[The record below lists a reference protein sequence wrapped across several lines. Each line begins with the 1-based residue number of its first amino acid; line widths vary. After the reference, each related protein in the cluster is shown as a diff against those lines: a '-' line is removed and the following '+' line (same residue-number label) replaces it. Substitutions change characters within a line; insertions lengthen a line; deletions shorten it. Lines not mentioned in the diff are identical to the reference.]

1 MSRMRD
7 AIRSGWKTSK
17 SFTPSPVLANMIGRP
32 VTEATDRAA
41 PPRASPSSLVSTTP
55 VTSTPSWKAWAVS
68 TAAWPIIASMTKSTS
83 SGEIAARMS
92 AACCMR
98 FSSMARR
105 PAVSTMTT
113 SCWARRACSMPAR
126 ETATGSPWLRVPS
139 PLSVTT
145 SWPKTLPRSGA
156 NTGTP
161 ARSPTTSSW
170 VTAFGRWRSAATS
183 SGVWPWA
190 LSQAAELAGE
200 RRLARALQAG
210 EHDDGRR
217 LLREPDAARLTT
229 EDGDELLVDDLD
241 DLLGR
246 VQRLAD
252 LGAERALAHDVGE
265 LLDDRQGDV
274 GVEQRQAD
282 VADRLVDVGLREPP
296 LGAEV
301 LEGVGQAVGE
311 AVEHRSRLTVAEAA
325 PDRAPGA
332 HRARIRQASRTVEPR
347 PSHAGTV
354 PVRR

>member
-1 MSRMRD
+1 MPPPRAICFIIFCASPKRSRSWLTSEVLTPAPLAMRARREPLICLGWLRSKGVIEKTIASTRSNSFSSKASSWARIWPMPGIMPRIDFSEPIFLMAAICWRKSSKVKSSAARNLRSISAAWARSNAFSACSMRVSTSPMSRMRD

-55 VTSTPSWKAWAVS
+55 VTSTPSWKACAVS

-92 AACCMR
+92 AACCIR

-113 SCWARRACSMPAR
+113 SCWARRACSRPAR

-139 PLSVTT
+139 PVSVTT

-170 VTAFGRWRSAATS
+170 VTALGRWRSAATS
-183 SGVWPWA
+183 SGVWPWP
-190 LSQAAELAGE
+190 LSQ
-200 RRLARALQAG
+200 
-210 EHDDGRR
+210 
-217 LLREPDAARLTT
+217 
-229 EDGDELLVDDLD
+229 
-241 DLLGR
+241 
-246 VQRLAD
+246 
-252 LGAERALAHDVGE
+252 
-265 LLDDRQGDV
+265 
-274 GVEQRQAD
+274 
-282 VADRLVDVGLREPP
+282 
-296 LGAEV
+296 
-301 LEGVGQAVGE
+301 
-311 AVEHRSRLTVAEAA
+311 
-325 PDRAPGA
+325 
-332 HRARIRQASRTVEPR
+332 
-347 PSHAGTV
+347 
-354 PVRR
+354 